1 MLLRSLSAAVK
12 KKARPGVVLMYH
24 RIANTLSDP
33 WKLAV
38 SPENFEEHLK
48 VLKDFHV
55 IPIEEL
61 NNALTKKN
69 GMLANTILVTF
80 DDGYRDNYLIGKP
93 LLEKYNI
100 PATFFITTNAI
111 GKQEE
116 FWWDALER
124 ICLQSPVLPS
134 KLILQQPE
142 NISLDLG
149 KSTNVNLISPLNL
162 YLRLCEIIRNME
174 TSQKQTFIK
183 MLEIWAKNSNV
194 RSEYFTMDK
203 RELLDL
209 QSNEIFTIGAHTMS
223 HPFLPNLSYD
233 DQKSEIQGCIA
244 SLENLT
250 RDAPKYL
257 AYPHGGRDQNTLKI
271 LAESGVELAF
281 TTDPHYFKA
290 DTYKYAIPRFQV
302 SNWDGGT
309 FAFHLNHWM
318 KSNN

>member
-33 WKLAV
+33 WKLSV

-48 VLKDFHV
+48 VLKDYPV
-55 IPIEEL
+55 IPIEAL
-61 NNALTKKN
+61 NYALTKKN
-69 GMLANTILVTF
+69 GMLPNTILVTF
-80 DDGYRDNYLIGKP
+80 DDGYRDNYLTGKP

-134 KLILQQPE
+134 KLILQQPD
-142 NISLDLG
+142 NISFNLG
-149 KSTNVNLISPLNL
+149 KSTNVNVISPLNL

-174 TSQKQTFIK
+174 TSQQQTFIK
-183 MLEIWAKNSNV
+183 MLEVWAKNATV
-194 RSEYFTMDK
+194 RPEYFTMDK

-209 QSNEIFTIGAHTMS
+209 QSNEMFTIGAHTMS

-244 SLENLT
+244 LLESLT
-250 RDAPKYL
+250 GDAPKYL
-257 AYPHGGRDQNTLKI
+257 AYPHGGRDQNTLEI
-271 LAESGVELAF
+271 LAESGIELGF
-281 TTDPHYFKA
+281 TTDPHVFKA
-290 DTYKYAIPRFQV
+290 EMYKYAIPRFQV
-302 SNWDGGT
+302 SNWDGKT